1 MAGTQTRV
9 AAAENQA
16 AADRQSQAAVGP
28 GSKESGTQAQPMAGT
43 QTRVAAA
50 ENQAAADRQS
60 QAGADRQSQ
69 AAVGEEHAALGE
81 QGTLAV
87 KASVDPPEPGARSM
101 VFNIELSR
109 PAEQTLVLIYGTVDG
124 TAKAGEDYEAKQGMV
139 TLAPGATTAEV
150 RVPLIAGAPEDGE
163 KRFELVLMADPK
175 VADVV
180 DRRVV
185 ATIKGAD

>member
-9 AAAENQA
+9 ATAENQA
-16 AADRQSQAAVGP
+16 DADRQSQAA
-28 GSKESGTQAQPMAGT
+28 A
-43 QTRVAAA
+43 
-50 ENQAAADRQS
+50 
-60 QAGADRQSQ
+60 
-69 AAVGEEHAALGE
+69 GEEHAALGE

-124 TAKAGEDYEAKQGMV
+124 TAKAGEDYEAQQGMV
-139 TLAPGATTAEV
+139 TLAPGATTTEV
-150 RVPLIAGAPEDGE
+150 RVPLIAGAPTDGE